1 MCPSPDTREEKGT
14 QVMTTRADAD
24 HTRRPALLWV
34 LFGLLVL
41 QGLGGIGG
49 GAALAAK
56 PDGGILKMPLSYLDG
71 SPFADYRIPGVV
83 LLCVLGILPLV
94 VAFGLVRRRRWA
106 WFGAFAVGCG
116 LMIFELVEISV
127 IGYNVQQP
135 IWGTIG
141 VLIALGSIAP
151 PVQRA
156 CGLRWGRRI
165 PEAERQV
172 ARG

>member
-1 MCPSPDTREEKGT
+1 MTARSPQRGT
-14 QVMTTRADAD
+14 DVTTHEDATGRA
-24 HTRRPALLWV
+24 RRPALLWV
-34 LFGLLVL
+34 LVGLLVL
-41 QGLGGIGG
+41 QGIGGIGG
-49 GAALAAK
+49 GASLAAK

-71 SPFADYRIPGVV
+71 SPFADYRVPGLV
-83 LLCVLGILPLV
+83 LLCVLGIFPLV
-94 VAFGLVRRRRWA
+94 VAFGLQSRRRWA

-116 LMIFELVEISV
+116 LMIFELVEVSV

-165 PEAERQV
+165 PEAERQ
-172 ARG
+172 AAGG